1 MLLTLL
7 ILTVFRTHV
16 AYEPSRNWRS
26 SKQVSAVAQWI
37 ERPFSGLNL
46 VRDLFCFVPRS
57 WLDELLIHHFTATK
71 HLIYHDLV
79 NLISASLIKS
89 KWSIFP
95 LYFSS
100 MLFSF
105 FSQTYREDKESRA
118 WKSRIVLHQSQPLF
132 TMCFKC
138 SLPNVLDGEIII
150 RFVALVEVFVSF
162 VV

>member
-1 MLLTLL
+1 MLWENESLKILKILFCSPPHTVLLTLL

-89 KWSIFP
+89 KSNESIFP

-105 FSQTYREDKESRA
+105 FLRLTEK
-118 WKSRIVLHQSQPLF
+118 
-132 TMCFKC
+132 
-138 SLPNVLDGEIII
+138 I
-150 RFVALVEVFVSF
+150 RSVGLEV
-162 VV
+162 